1 MSSRVKLFSV
11 MPSNRIR
18 GKRHKNRNAGNSYEL
33 EEKLFYCEG
42 ERVMEQAA
50 QIDCRI
56 SFSGDIQNPPGCFPV
71 QPTVGNLL

>member
-33 EEKLFYCEG
+33 EKKLFYCEDD
-42 ERVMEQAA
+42 RALAA
-50 QIDCRI
+50 QRGCGV
-56 SFSGDIQNPPGCFPV
+56 SFSGDTQNTPGCFAVHPAL
-71 QPTVGNLL
+71 GNLL